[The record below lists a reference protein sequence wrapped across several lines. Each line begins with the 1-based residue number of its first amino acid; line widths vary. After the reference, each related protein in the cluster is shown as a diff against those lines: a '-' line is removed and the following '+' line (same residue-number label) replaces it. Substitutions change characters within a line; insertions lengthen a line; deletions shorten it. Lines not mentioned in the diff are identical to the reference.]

1 MASITTIMDEKN
13 HHPTQI
19 ESQLLME
26 FDSTNSNL
34 TVRTFQSGIVL
45 KSHPSIPYI
54 PSDKPVPQHD
64 IEPAIRLIIL
74 PY

>member
-1 MASITTIMDEKN
+1 MASIAKIMEEKN

-26 FDSTNSNL
+26 FDSTNSDL

-45 KSHPSIPYI
+45 KSNLSIPYI
-54 PSDKPVPQHD
+54 PTDKHVPQHD
-64 IEPAIRLIIL
+64 IEPAIK
-74 PY
+74 

>member
-1 MASITTIMDEKN
+1 MEENN

-26 FDSTNSNL
+26 FDSKNSDL
-34 TVRTFQSGIVL
+34 TVRTFQSGVLL

-54 PSDKPVPQHD
+54 PTHKHVPQHD
-64 IEPAIRLIIL
+64 IEPAIR
-74 PY
+74 